1 MLEQH
6 AGDGRRQ
13 NLPAPSI
20 QFIAPE
26 GMPYMRHM
34 HTDLM
39 RAARENPYPKQAVA
53 LPLVQHAPLAAGFLA
68 VFRHRNLDLHRGMPA
83 ERRIHRARRRGDPLH
98 QRKVFLPYF
107 PCRERLGKPHP
118 RLFRERHADKPGGVL
133 VQPMHDAGPKA
144 FLRPQGRETRHQP
157 MDERP
162 IRAARRGVYGHTRRF
177 VEHGKPRILIEDL
190 QFALFRLHG
199 CRFRFHPQFN
209 GLPGPHLGGDVRT
222 HGPVNKTAA
231 IPDGPFHFFT

>member
-1 MLEQH
+1 
-6 AGDGRRQ
+6 
-13 NLPAPSI
+13 
-20 QFIAPE
+20 
-26 GMPYMRHM
+26 
-34 HTDLM
+34 
-39 RAARENPYPKQAVA
+39 
-53 LPLVQHAPLAAGFLA
+53 
-68 VFRHRNLDLHRGMPA
+68 
-83 ERRIHRARRRGDPLH
+83 
-98 QRKVFLPYF
+98 
-107 PCRERLGKPHP
+107 
-118 RLFRERHADKPGGVL
+118 
-133 VQPMHDAGPKA
+133 MHDAGPKA

>member
-20 QFIAPE
+20 QFVAPE

-39 RAARENPYPKQAVA
+39 SAARENPYLKQAVA

-118 RLFRERHADKPGGVL
+118 RLFRERHADKPGGVF
-133 VQPMHDAGPKA
+133 VQTVHDAGPEA
-144 FLRPQGRETRHQP
+144 FLRRKDGK
-157 MDERP
+157 
-162 IRAARRGVYGHTRRF
+162 RATSRWTSVPSGQLGA
-177 VEHGKPRILIEDL
+177 
-190 QFALFRLHG
+190 G
-199 CRFRFHPQFN
+199 CTVMPA
-209 GLPGPHLGGDVRT
+209 GLLS
-222 HGPVNKTAA
+222 TASHA
-231 IPDGPFHFFT
+231 S